1 MLDKPLYEC
10 YGDFRGEDIMKK
22 CIFYRITPPP
32 PPLGVDLLIVNY
44 PLGKSIRSFA
54 SVDDLYKQ
62 RISE

>member
-1 MLDKPLYEC
+1 
-10 YGDFRGEDIMKK
+10 MKK